1 MCSSDLAW
9 YRRSVDAVSR
19 EEYEML
25 ARAIGRADQQAADQ
39 AALVATLQSQP
50 RLQRVTP
57 WAVADLEQREAA
69 GVLFV
74 YGYHLQIASY
84 NSSRGWW
91 WSGSIGG
98 QVGRPSRGW
107 FIELSKLKEVQQ

>member
-1 MCSSDLAW
+1 MTL
-9 YRRSVDAVSR
+9 YRRIENDCLTGGGQYLAGYFEIVDAPV
-19 EEYEML
+19 
-25 ARAIGRADQQAADQ
+25 
-39 AALVATLQSQP
+39 LQP
-50 RLQRVTP
+50 VTP
-57 WAVADLEQREAA
+57 WSVADLEQREAA

-91 WSGSIGG
+91 WSGGIGG